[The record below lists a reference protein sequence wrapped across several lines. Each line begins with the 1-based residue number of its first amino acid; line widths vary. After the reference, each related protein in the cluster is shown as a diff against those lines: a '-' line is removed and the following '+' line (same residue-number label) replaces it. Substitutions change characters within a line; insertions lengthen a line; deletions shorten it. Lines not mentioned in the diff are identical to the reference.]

1 MDAMLLVELS
11 MSPLGGG
18 ESVSAD
24 VARALEIIAASG
36 LAYRLGPMGT
46 CIEGEYDEVMAVVKR
61 CLDDMRARHNR
72 VTFSI
77 KADYRAGATGRLDA
91 KIRAVQDK
99 AGVPLKT

>member
-1 MDAMLLVELS
+1 MLLIELS
-11 MSPLGGG
+11 MSPLGAG

-61 CLDDMRARHNR
+61 CLDDMRSRHHR

-77 KADYRAGATGRLDA
+77 KADYREGAAGRLDA
-91 KIRAVQDK
+91 KVQSVVDK
-99 AGVPLKT
+99 ASRPLKT